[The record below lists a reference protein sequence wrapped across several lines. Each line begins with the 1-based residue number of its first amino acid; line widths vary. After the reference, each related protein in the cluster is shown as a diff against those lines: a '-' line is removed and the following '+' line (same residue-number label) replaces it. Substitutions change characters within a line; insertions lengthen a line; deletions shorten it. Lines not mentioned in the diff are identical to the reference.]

1 MRFGGRG
8 QENAKGK
15 KETRAGRDHDVPVFE
30 GWGADKV
37 TAKAKGRGMMQEH
50 QGSGQS
56 PARFNRR
63 LAGGVH

>member
-1 MRFGGRG
+1 MGKELFRK
-8 QENAKGK
+8 NTKGK
-15 KETRAGRDHDVPVFE
+15 KETRAGRDRDVRVFG

-37 TAKAKGRGMMQEH
+37 TAKAKGRGMRQEH